1 MEYATGP
8 PIGRSAPYDRG
19 RPPGMTG
26 RPLGNARF
34 SEPGRTWRIP
44 VDQLAQRGGF
54 HGGDSLPI
62 LKGPPESPR
71 RLHDEE
77 DSVPLSEHEQ
87 RMLEQMERALYAE
100 DPKFASALE
109 GSGLRTYTR
118 RRVYQAVAGFLVG
131 IALLMAGM
139 VAKQVWLS
147 VVGFLVMLG
156 CAVLA
161 VTGWRKAPKPG
172 EQPAAGAAQ
181 AQGRRQVR
189 QRRSMMDR
197 IEQRWQRR

>member
-1 MEYATGP
+1 M
-8 PIGRSAPYDRG
+8 
-19 RPPGMTG
+19 
-26 RPLGNARF
+26 
-34 SEPGRTWRIP
+34 
-44 VDQLAQRGGF
+44 
-54 HGGDSLPI
+54 
-62 LKGPPESPR
+62 
-71 RLHDEE
+71 
-77 DSVPLSEHEQ
+77 PLSEHEQ

-100 DPKFASALE
+100 DPKFATALE

-139 VAKQVWLS
+139 VAQQIWVS

-172 EQPAAGAAQ
+172 EQPAAGAPSAPGAPQ
-181 AQGRRQVR
+181 ARRQGR

-197 IEQRWQRR
+197 IEQRWQKRRDEGGQ

>member
-1 MEYATGP
+1 M
-8 PIGRSAPYDRG
+8 
-19 RPPGMTG
+19 
-26 RPLGNARF
+26 
-34 SEPGRTWRIP
+34 
-44 VDQLAQRGGF
+44 
-54 HGGDSLPI
+54 
-62 LKGPPESPR
+62 
-71 RLHDEE
+71 
-77 DSVPLSEHEQ
+77 PLSEHEQ

-100 DPKFASALE
+100 DPKFATALE

-139 VAKQVWLS
+139 VAQQIWIS

-172 EQPAAGAAQ
+172 QAVAGGPGAQARRPAA
-181 AQGRRQVR
+181 R

-197 IEQRWQRR
+197 IEQRWQRRRDEQGH

>member
-1 MEYATGP
+1 M
-8 PIGRSAPYDRG
+8 
-19 RPPGMTG
+19 
-26 RPLGNARF
+26 
-34 SEPGRTWRIP
+34 
-44 VDQLAQRGGF
+44 
-54 HGGDSLPI
+54 
-62 LKGPPESPR
+62 
-71 RLHDEE
+71 
-77 DSVPLSEHEQ
+77 PLSEHEQ

-172 EQPAAGAAQ
+172 EQPAGAGQ
-181 AQGRRQVR
+181 QPRRQAR
-189 QRRSMMDR
+189 AKRSMMDR
-197 IEQRWQRR
+197 IEQRWQRRRDEQGH

>member
-1 MEYATGP
+1 M
-8 PIGRSAPYDRG
+8 
-19 RPPGMTG
+19 
-26 RPLGNARF
+26 
-34 SEPGRTWRIP
+34 
-44 VDQLAQRGGF
+44 
-54 HGGDSLPI
+54 
-62 LKGPPESPR
+62 
-71 RLHDEE
+71 
-77 DSVPLSEHEQ
+77 PLSEHEQ

-109 GSGLRTYTR
+109 GNGLRTYTR

-139 VAKQVWLS
+139 VAQLIWIS

-172 EQPAAGAAQ
+172 EHPKGHT
-181 AQGRRQVR
+181 RRRPVR
-189 QRRSMMDR
+189 RKRTVMER
-197 IEQRWQRR
+197 IEDRWQRRRDEQGH

>member
-1 MEYATGP
+1 M
-8 PIGRSAPYDRG
+8 
-19 RPPGMTG
+19 
-26 RPLGNARF
+26 
-34 SEPGRTWRIP
+34 
-44 VDQLAQRGGF
+44 
-54 HGGDSLPI
+54 
-62 LKGPPESPR
+62 
-71 RLHDEE
+71 
-77 DSVPLSEHEQ
+77 PLSEHEQ

-139 VAKQVWLS
+139 VAQLIWVS

-172 EQPAAGAAQ
+172 EHPTGAV
-181 AQGRRQVR
+181 RRPVR
-189 QRRSMMDR
+189 ATRSMMDR
-197 IEQRWQRR
+197 IEERWQRRRDEQQGR

>member
-1 MEYATGP
+1 M
-8 PIGRSAPYDRG
+8 
-19 RPPGMTG
+19 
-26 RPLGNARF
+26 
-34 SEPGRTWRIP
+34 
-44 VDQLAQRGGF
+44 
-54 HGGDSLPI
+54 
-62 LKGPPESPR
+62 
-71 RLHDEE
+71 
-77 DSVPLSEHEQ
+77 PLSEHEQ

-100 DPKFASALE
+100 DPKFATALE

-139 VAKQVWLS
+139 VAQQIWIS

-172 EQPAAGAAQ
+172 EQQQAAGGAPAD
-181 AQGRRQVR
+181 RRQPR
-189 QRRSMMDR
+189 QRRSMMNR
-197 IEQRWQRR
+197 IEQRWQRRRDEQGQ

>member
-1 MEYATGP
+1 M
-8 PIGRSAPYDRG
+8 
-19 RPPGMTG
+19 
-26 RPLGNARF
+26 
-34 SEPGRTWRIP
+34 
-44 VDQLAQRGGF
+44 
-54 HGGDSLPI
+54 
-62 LKGPPESPR
+62 
-71 RLHDEE
+71 
-77 DSVPLSEHEQ
+77 PLSEHEQ

-100 DPKFASALE
+100 DPKFATALE

-139 VAKQVWLS
+139 VAQQIWVS

-172 EQPAAGAAQ
+172 EQPAPGTDTGAA
-181 AQGRRQVR
+181 ARSRPR
-189 QRRSMMDR
+189 QRRSVMDR
-197 IEQRWQRR
+197 IEPVSYTQL

>member
-1 MEYATGP
+1 M
-8 PIGRSAPYDRG
+8 
-19 RPPGMTG
+19 
-26 RPLGNARF
+26 
-34 SEPGRTWRIP
+34 
-44 VDQLAQRGGF
+44 
-54 HGGDSLPI
+54 
-62 LKGPPESPR
+62 
-71 RLHDEE
+71 
-77 DSVPLSEHEQ
+77 PLSEHEQ

-139 VAKQVWLS
+139 VAQQIWVS

-161 VTGWRKAPKPG
+161 VTGWRKTPKPG
-172 EQPAAGAAQ
+172 EQPAGAP
-181 AQGRRQVR
+181 RRQVR
-189 QRRSMMDR
+189 QKRSMMDR
-197 IEQRWQRR
+197 IEQRWQRRRDEQQGH

>member
-1 MEYATGP
+1 M
-8 PIGRSAPYDRG
+8 
-19 RPPGMTG
+19 
-26 RPLGNARF
+26 
-34 SEPGRTWRIP
+34 
-44 VDQLAQRGGF
+44 
-54 HGGDSLPI
+54 
-62 LKGPPESPR
+62 
-71 RLHDEE
+71 
-77 DSVPLSEHEQ
+77 PLSEHEQ

-100 DPKFASALE
+100 DPKFATALE

-139 VAKQVWLS
+139 VAQQIWIS

-172 EQPAAGAAQ
+172 EQQTAGT
-181 AQGRRQVR
+181 GTGGEGERRQPK
-189 QRRSMMDR
+189 QRRTVMNR
-197 IEQRWQRR
+197 IEQRWQRRRDEQGQ

>member
-1 MEYATGP
+1 M
-8 PIGRSAPYDRG
+8 
-19 RPPGMTG
+19 
-26 RPLGNARF
+26 
-34 SEPGRTWRIP
+34 
-44 VDQLAQRGGF
+44 
-54 HGGDSLPI
+54 
-62 LKGPPESPR
+62 
-71 RLHDEE
+71 
-77 DSVPLSEHEQ
+77 PLSEHEQ

-100 DPKFASALE
+100 DPKFATALE

-139 VAKQVWLS
+139 VAQQVWLS

-172 EQPAAGAAQ
+172 EQPAAGAGPQ
-181 AQGRRQVR
+181 AARRQQR
-189 QRRSMMDR
+189 QKRSMMDR
-197 IEQRWQRR
+197 IDERWQRRRDEQQGGQ

>member
-1 MEYATGP
+1 M
-8 PIGRSAPYDRG
+8 
-19 RPPGMTG
+19 
-26 RPLGNARF
+26 
-34 SEPGRTWRIP
+34 
-44 VDQLAQRGGF
+44 
-54 HGGDSLPI
+54 
-62 LKGPPESPR
+62 
-71 RLHDEE
+71 
-77 DSVPLSEHEQ
+77 PLSEHEQ

-139 VAKQVWLS
+139 VAQQIWVS

-172 EQPAAGAAQ
+172 EQPTVPTGSAGA
-181 AQGRRQVR
+181 RRQTR

-197 IEQRWQRR
+197 IEQRWQRRRDEQGGH

>member
-1 MEYATGP
+1 M
-8 PIGRSAPYDRG
+8 
-19 RPPGMTG
+19 
-26 RPLGNARF
+26 
-34 SEPGRTWRIP
+34 
-44 VDQLAQRGGF
+44 
-54 HGGDSLPI
+54 
-62 LKGPPESPR
+62 
-71 RLHDEE
+71 
-77 DSVPLSEHEQ
+77 PLSEHEQ

-100 DPKFASALE
+100 DPKFATALE

-118 RRVYQAVAGFLVG
+118 RRVYQAVVGFLVG

-139 VAKQVWLS
+139 VVQEIIWVS

-172 EQPAAGAAQ
+172 EQPSGAAGGA
-181 AQGRRQVR
+181 RSPR

-197 IEQRWQRR
+197 IEQRWQRRRDEQGH

>member
-1 MEYATGP
+1 M
-8 PIGRSAPYDRG
+8 
-19 RPPGMTG
+19 
-26 RPLGNARF
+26 
-34 SEPGRTWRIP
+34 
-44 VDQLAQRGGF
+44 
-54 HGGDSLPI
+54 
-62 LKGPPESPR
+62 
-71 RLHDEE
+71 
-77 DSVPLSEHEQ
+77 PLSEHEQ

-172 EQPAAGAAQ
+172 EQPAAGAPHTRR
-181 AQGRRQVR
+181 QGRPK
-189 QRRSMMDR
+189 RSMMDR
-197 IEQRWQRR
+197 IEERWQRRRDEQGH

>member
-1 MEYATGP
+1 M
-8 PIGRSAPYDRG
+8 
-19 RPPGMTG
+19 
-26 RPLGNARF
+26 
-34 SEPGRTWRIP
+34 
-44 VDQLAQRGGF
+44 
-54 HGGDSLPI
+54 
-62 LKGPPESPR
+62 
-71 RLHDEE
+71 
-77 DSVPLSEHEQ
+77 PLSEHEQ

-100 DPKFASALE
+100 DPKFATALE

-139 VAKQVWLS
+139 VAQQIWVS

-172 EQPAAGAAQ
+172 EQPAAGAAT
-181 AQGRRQVR
+181 APGGAPARRQTR
-189 QRRSMMDR
+189 QRRSMMHR
-197 IEQRWQRR
+197 IEERWQRRRDEQQGQ

>member
-1 MEYATGP
+1 M
-8 PIGRSAPYDRG
+8 
-19 RPPGMTG
+19 
-26 RPLGNARF
+26 
-34 SEPGRTWRIP
+34 
-44 VDQLAQRGGF
+44 
-54 HGGDSLPI
+54 
-62 LKGPPESPR
+62 
-71 RLHDEE
+71 
-77 DSVPLSEHEQ
+77 PLSEHEQ

-139 VAKQVWLS
+139 VAQQIWVS

-172 EQPAAGAAQ
+172 EQPAAGAA
-181 AQGRRQVR
+181 RRQVR
-189 QRRSMMDR
+189 QKRSMMDR
-197 IEQRWQRR
+197 IEQRWQRRRDDQGH

>member
-1 MEYATGP
+1 M
-8 PIGRSAPYDRG
+8 
-19 RPPGMTG
+19 
-26 RPLGNARF
+26 
-34 SEPGRTWRIP
+34 
-44 VDQLAQRGGF
+44 
-54 HGGDSLPI
+54 
-62 LKGPPESPR
+62 
-71 RLHDEE
+71 
-77 DSVPLSEHEQ
+77 PLSEHEQ

-100 DPKFASALE
+100 DPKFATALE

-139 VAKQVWLS
+139 VAQQIWIS

-172 EQPAAGAAQ
+172 ERHAAGAPGAPV
-181 AQGRRQVR
+181 RRQSR

-197 IEQRWQRR
+197 IEDRWQRRRDEQQGH

>member
-1 MEYATGP
+1 M
-8 PIGRSAPYDRG
+8 
-19 RPPGMTG
+19 
-26 RPLGNARF
+26 
-34 SEPGRTWRIP
+34 
-44 VDQLAQRGGF
+44 
-54 HGGDSLPI
+54 
-62 LKGPPESPR
+62 
-71 RLHDEE
+71 
-77 DSVPLSEHEQ
+77 PLSEHEQ

-139 VAKQVWLS
+139 VAQQIWVS

-172 EQPAAGAAQ
+172 EQPTGAAGSA
-181 AQGRRQVR
+181 GERRQSR

-197 IEQRWQRR
+197 IEQRWQRRRDEQGGH

>member
-1 MEYATGP
+1 MA
-8 PIGRSAPYDRG
+8 RG
-19 RPPGMTG
+19 RVSRG
-26 RPLGNARF
+26 RIPAY
-34 SEPGRTWRIP
+34 PGRAAYR
-44 VDQLAQRGGF
+44 
-54 HGGDSLPI
+54 S
-62 LKGPPESPR
+62 PPAAD
-71 RLHDEE
+71 DEE

-118 RRVYQAVAGFLVG
+118 RRVYQAVVGFLVG

-139 VAKQVWLS
+139 VAQLIWVS

-172 EQPAAGAAQ
+172 EQPAGAPQ
-181 AQGRRQVR
+181 ARRQGRPK
-189 QRRSMMDR
+189 RSMMDR
-197 IEQRWQRR
+197 IEQRWQRRRDEQGH

>member
-1 MEYATGP
+1 M
-8 PIGRSAPYDRG
+8 
-19 RPPGMTG
+19 
-26 RPLGNARF
+26 
-34 SEPGRTWRIP
+34 
-44 VDQLAQRGGF
+44 
-54 HGGDSLPI
+54 
-62 LKGPPESPR
+62 
-71 RLHDEE
+71 
-77 DSVPLSEHEQ
+77 PLSEHEQ

-139 VAKQVWLS
+139 VAQQVWLS

-172 EQPAAGAAQ
+172 EQAVGAEGSTGLPHSGR
-181 AQGRRQVR
+181 QGR
-189 QRRSMMDR
+189 QRRSVMNR
-197 IEQRWQRR
+197 IEERWQRRRDEQGGQ

>member
-1 MEYATGP
+1 M
-8 PIGRSAPYDRG
+8 
-19 RPPGMTG
+19 
-26 RPLGNARF
+26 
-34 SEPGRTWRIP
+34 
-44 VDQLAQRGGF
+44 
-54 HGGDSLPI
+54 
-62 LKGPPESPR
+62 
-71 RLHDEE
+71 
-77 DSVPLSEHEQ
+77 PLSEHEQ

-100 DPKFASALE
+100 DPKFATALE

-139 VAKQVWLS
+139 VAQQIWIS

-172 EQPAAGAAQ
+172 EQAQATGGGGAA
-181 AQGRRQVR
+181 APRKPSRH
-189 QRRSMMDR
+189 QRRSMMNR
-197 IEQRWQRR
+197 IEERWQRRRDEQGH

>member
-1 MEYATGP
+1 M
-8 PIGRSAPYDRG
+8 
-19 RPPGMTG
+19 
-26 RPLGNARF
+26 
-34 SEPGRTWRIP
+34 
-44 VDQLAQRGGF
+44 
-54 HGGDSLPI
+54 
-62 LKGPPESPR
+62 
-71 RLHDEE
+71 
-77 DSVPLSEHEQ
+77 PLSEHEQ

-100 DPKFASALE
+100 DPKFATALE

-139 VAKQVWLS
+139 VAQQIWIS

-172 EQPAAGAAQ
+172 EQQTPGDTAATA
-181 AQGRRQVR
+181 RRHPR
-189 QRRSMMDR
+189 QRYDPNCRNR
-197 IEQRWQRR
+197 HNVRFRCPACPP

>member
-1 MEYATGP
+1 M
-8 PIGRSAPYDRG
+8 
-19 RPPGMTG
+19 
-26 RPLGNARF
+26 
-34 SEPGRTWRIP
+34 
-44 VDQLAQRGGF
+44 
-54 HGGDSLPI
+54 
-62 LKGPPESPR
+62 
-71 RLHDEE
+71 
-77 DSVPLSEHEQ
+77 PLSEHEQ

-100 DPKFASALE
+100 DPKFATALE

-139 VAKQVWLS
+139 VAQQMWVSVALG

-172 EQPAAGAAQ
+172 EQQAVRAGGA
-181 AQGRRQVR
+181 GERRQSR
-189 QRRSMMDR
+189 QRRSVMNR
-197 IEQRWQRR
+197 IEQRWQRRRDEQGQ